1 MGGSDRGGG
10 GAVMAVVRNAPGRA
24 TVARSSAWTRG
35 GLLGLVR
42 RRARER
48 RRGERGGVDRLF
60 EAEAARQGRGEVRL
74 GAAWRART
82 EKEEG
87 APGAA
92 CDNAAA
98 RQRSIAARPQ
108 CRAVA
113 PVHRRARAAQ
123 CRVA

>member
-1 MGGSDRGGG
+1 MRRGGPRWLDRRHGQEAACLALCG
-10 GAVMAVVRNAPGRA
+10 GERGREGEESAVASIGFLKR
-24 TVARSSAWTRG
+24 
-35 GLLGLVR
+35 
-42 RRARER
+42 R
-48 RRGERGGVDRLF
+48 RRGRGG
-60 EAEAARQGRGEVRL
+60 GEVRL

-98 RQRSIAARPQ
+98 RQRPTAARPQ

-113 PVHRRARAAQ
+113 PVDRRARAAQ
-123 CRVA
+123 CRVT